1 MISNKQAM
9 VQAMGELISIS
20 TCVIMVDQF
29 YFSLTL
35 LNICSIRDNA
45 EQRVRNRLNHF
56 NGIQKKRPDVV
67 IGVVGCMAERLKSKQ

>member
-1 MISNKQAM
+1 M